1 MTLSRRSLLAAS
13 SLLLAPAVMTPGMA
27 MAQARPLSA
36 QDQAL
41 VDRATDYLQNLTEAK
56 ARFVQ
61 TDARGGQTQGT
72 LYLSRPGRAR
82 FDYDAPSGLLVV
94 ADGSTV
100 SVQDSR
106 LKTFEK
112 FPLGSTPLAIFLAK
126 TIRFDKTV
134 TVGAVQRTAEGFTI
148 AARDSRRR
156 IPGAIALSFADNP
169 MRLTGWTVTDAQNR
183 ATRVTL
189 SNLAAVRSDPALYV
203 LKDTRRGAAS
213 NQPRM

>member
-1 MTLSRRSLLAAS
+1 MNLSRRSLFAAP
-13 SLLLAPAVMTPGMA
+13 LLLAPGLA
-27 MAQARPLSA
+27 MAQASRPLSA

-41 VDRATDYLQNLTEAK
+41 VTRATDYLQGLTEAK

-72 LYLSRPGRAR
+72 LYLHRPGRAR

-100 SVQDSR
+100 AVQDSR
-106 LKTFEK
+106 LKTFER
-112 FPLGSTPLAIFLAK
+112 FPLGQTPLSIFLAK
-126 TIRFDKTV
+126 TIRFDRSV

-169 MRLTGWTVTDAQNR
+169 LRLTGWTVTDAQNR
-183 ATRVTL
+183 ATRVRL
-189 SNLAAVRSDPALYV
+189 SGLTATSGDPSLYV
-203 LKDTRRGAAS
+203 LKDTRRGAAP
-213 NQPRM
+213 NRPGM